1 MSVAGPVVRPLLLG
15 HSMSSAEGS
24 IGFGAVYLVRAGG
37 RCALF
42 DTGPTGRRRALLRA
56 LARHGV
62 GPTDVDVVV
71 LSHAHYDH
79 LQNADLFTRA
89 AVFLHP
95 AESRALVAA
104 DPADHLCPPW
114 SRAVLAG
121 LSVHPAVDGAEV
133 LPGVRVLALPGHT
146 EGSVGLCAET
156 AEGVAVLTGDAVSS
170 ARALREGRCT
180 RVEFSAAEA
189 AESLHRVART
199 ADLVFPG
206 HDRPF
211 AVRAG
216 CPADYL
222 VPPVRL
228 SA

>member
-1 MSVAGPVVRPLLLG
+1 VSTPGPQVLPLLLG
-15 HSMSSAEGS
+15 YSLSSDQGN
-24 IGFGAVYLVRAGG
+24 IGFGAVYLVRSGG

-42 DTGPTGRRRALLRA
+42 DTGPTGRRRALRRA
-56 LARHGV
+56 LARHGL
-62 GPTDVDVVV
+62 GPTDVEVVV

-89 AVFLHP
+89 DVLLHP
-95 AESRALVAA
+95 AESRALAAA
-104 DPADHLCPPW
+104 DPADPVCPPW

-121 LSVHPAVDGAEV
+121 LAVHPAVDGAEV
-133 LPGVRVLALPGHT
+133 LPGVRLVALPGHT
-146 EGSVGLCAET
+146 EGSVGLRVET

-180 RVEFSAAEA
+180 TVGFSAAEA
-189 AESLHRVART
+189 AESLRRVARS

-216 CPADYL
+216 RPADYL

>member
-1 MSVAGPVVRPLLLG
+1 MSTVPVIEPLLLG
-15 HSMSSAEGS
+15 YAMSSDQGS
-24 IGFGAVYLVRAGG
+24 IGFGAVYLARSAG

-42 DTGPTGRRRALLRA
+42 DTGPAGRRRALLRA
-56 LARHGV
+56 LARHGL
-62 GPTDVDVVV
+62 GPADVDVVV
-71 LSHAHYDH
+71 LSHRHYDH

-104 DPADHLCPPW
+104 DPADSLCPPW
-114 SRAVLAG
+114 SRAILAG
-121 LSVHPAVDGAEV
+121 LPVHRALDRVEV
-133 LPGVRVLALPGHT
+133 LPGIRVQALPGHT

-170 ARALREGRCT
+170 AMALREGRCT
-180 RVEFSAAEA
+180 RVEFSSAEA
-189 AESLHRVART
+189 AASLRRVART

-222 VPPVRL
+222 VPPVDL
-228 SA
+228 PA

>member
-1 MSVAGPVVRPLLLG
+1 VSAPGPVVRPLLLG
-15 HSMSSAEGS
+15 YAMSSDQGS

-56 LARHGV
+56 LALHGL
-62 GPTDVDVVV
+62 GPADVDVVV

-89 AVFLHP
+89 AVLLHP
-95 AESRALVAA
+95 AESRALAAA
-104 DPADHLCPPW
+104 DPADPVCPPW

-121 LSVHPAVDGAEV
+121 LAVHPAVDGAEV
-133 LPGVRVLALPGHT
+133 LPGVWMMALPGHT
-146 EGSVGLCAET
+146 EGSVGLRVET

-180 RVEFSAAEA
+180 RVEFSEAEA
-189 AESLHRVART
+189 AESLRRVADT

-211 AVRAG
+211 AVRDG
-216 CPADYL
+216 RPAHYL
-222 VPPVRL
+222 VPPVAL